1 MIMQAVLGN
10 ASHPEYGVATIPLP
24 IPREQYDHC
33 IELLEALG
41 IGNARERDCKVMEFN
56 GPYPVLKRLEMLTVN
71 LDELDYLAK
80 RLDSFSTSE
89 NAQFQAMAHKLEL
102 FEMKDLINLTFCCQQ
117 ATVITDF
124 TNLESVGTDHYMN
137 LHGGCASMEELE
149 NLDRLETALL
159 LIDNGGGVI
168 TPYGVV
174 YDNGM
179 QLNPLYDGKHL
190 PCYHYEAD
198 LLSVALTSRQD
209 SGNPPN
215 ITWFYLPASHE
226 QIDHAI
232 LRSGIT
238 DPADMYFQFADSSL
252 PTEIDIALDFSNES
266 IYDLNDMALAI
277 EKLSDVEFDKLGAA
291 VTMAKPES
299 ANQIRHLAENLDQF
313 EFAPKVYSPAEY
325 GKYMIQESGR
335 FEFDPNL
342 DEFYDYEGYALQRME
357 QQYGMFTDRGYV
369 SYHGVLSLDELMME
383 DPAQQ
388 YQEEQGFQMGGM
400 Q

>member
-33 IELLEALG
+33 IELLEALE
-41 IGNARERDCKVMEFN
+41 IGNARKRDCKVMELD
-56 GPYPVLKRLEMLTVN
+56 GPFPVLKRLEMLTVN

-80 RLDSFSTSE
+80 RLDSFSTGE

-102 FEMKDLINLTFCCQQ
+102 FEMKDLINLTFCRQQ

-159 LIDNGGGVI
+159 LIDSGGGVI

-179 QLNPLYDGKHL
+179 QLKPLYDEKHL

-238 DPADMYFQFADSSL
+238 DPADRYFQFADSSL

-266 IYDLNDMALAI
+266 IYDLNDMALSI
-277 EKLSDVEFDKLGAA
+277 EKLSDAEFDKLGAA

-299 ANQIRHLAENLDQF
+299 ANQILHLAENLDQF

-383 DPAQQ
+383 DPAQR